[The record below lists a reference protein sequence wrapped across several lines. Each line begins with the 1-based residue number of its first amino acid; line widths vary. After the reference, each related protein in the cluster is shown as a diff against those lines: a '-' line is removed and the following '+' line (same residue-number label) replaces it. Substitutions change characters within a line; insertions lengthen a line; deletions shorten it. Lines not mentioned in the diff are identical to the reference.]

1 MDLDDEQ
8 KRLDLNQFQQ
18 ETGSS
23 DQYATE
29 RIYVGETSPFFVKF
43 LLAQFKG
50 ESWQPPPWLAT
61 PLHLRNATFSI
72 LFTNHILKS

>member
-29 RIYVGETSPFFVKF
+29 RIYVGETSPFSCK
-43 LLAQFKG
+43 
-50 ESWQPPPWLAT
+50 
-61 PLHLRNATFSI
+61 I
-72 LFTNHILKS
+72 LVSPI